1 MAQTFGPTALAT
13 PANAL
18 SIGRL
23 VAGPVLLALVAVSGP
38 STWPLVAIWV
48 VLAGSDGIDGYVA
61 RRQGATRSG
70 AFLDPLADK
79 FLVLGAL
86 MGLAAVHEIS
96 WVPVAVIA
104 LREAGMSAFRV
115 VASRRGVSIPA
126 RNTAKLKTAVQDAA
140 ILVAF
145 LPPVGPHHAVIVVWV
160 LWAAVSLTV
169 WTGAEY
175 LVDGRRLL
183 AGGLR
188 PTPRAPST
196 PGA

>member
-1 MAQTFGPTALAT
+1 MSQTFGPTALAT

-18 SIGRL
+18 TIGRL
-23 VAGPVLLALVAVSGP
+23 IAGPVLLALVAVTGP
-38 STWPLVAIWV
+38 STWPLVVIWV
-48 VLAGSDGIDGYVA
+48 VLAGSDGMDGYVA

-86 MGLAAVHEIS
+86 IGLASVHEIS

-115 VASRRGVSIPA
+115 FAGRRGVSIPA

-140 ILVAF
+140 ILLAF
-145 LPPVGPHHAVIVVWV
+145 IPPVGLHHATVVVWV
-160 LWAAVSLTV
+160 LWVAVALTV

-188 PTPRAPST
+188 PTPPAPST